1 MKNNYIQILKDIH
14 EKNWKNF
21 LKPWIDNDDSNPG
34 KTTKLAFFVALQA
47 VRGRGKQKY
56 EEACRQRAVTCFNKD
71 DRYADYVRLYER
83 IVWETYMLYA

>member
-1 MKNNYIQILKDIH
+1 MRTINEEARRAKQIEIM
-14 EKNWKNF
+14 EKCYDCYAEYG
-21 LKPWIDNDDSNPG
+21 L
-34 KTTKLAFFVALQA
+34 TTVGIKAIADALQA

-83 IVWETYMLYA
+83 IV